1 MRKILMR
8 AGILAGAALACLP
21 AAAQTFAPSAPA
33 PFALGVYI
41 GGPNASDS
49 SAEAL
54 VDANYASFTQAMGV
68 APTLIDVYTDY
79 SQTIGSWQLNAS
91 WQAFSNSISPVA
103 KTMIPVV
110 AFPMA
115 SQAAG
120 SPSPDQQFQLFA
132 TGQYDWAIQGV
143 VQAWIAQGFHNLIF
157 RVGWEMDLNYSVNYA
172 GDDSGTQADW
182 VAAFQHI
189 YQVIHQTAAAAGATV
204 QVVWNPSATN
214 YTNAVATTSL
224 YPGDSYVDV
233 IGVDVY
239 GAMYP
244 YYDNAA
250 GSGVQIYDW
259 ATGQIDT
266 NLVDFISKPAN
277 RIHYWRYP
285 AAYAAGHLDGS
296 GGHSQ
301 SFDSVLSFAKAH
313 NKPFAVPECGSG
325 AYNDQNDVADDGAF
339 PWWLATT
346 LKHAQANGLQVAFV
360 SIWDTDNEGDYQFS
374 YKTNNQPATRHNWAK
389 YLSPLVAH

>member
-8 AGILAGAALACLP
+8 AGFLAGTALACLP
-21 AAAQTFAPSAPA
+21 AAAQTPITNQVST

-49 SAEAL
+49 SAEAT
-54 VDANYASFTQAMGV
+54 VDANYASFTKAMGV

-79 SQTIGSWQLNAS
+79 TQTIGSWQLNAS

-103 KTMIPVV
+103 KTMTPVV
-110 AFPMA
+110 AFPMV
-115 SQAAG
+115 SQAGG
-120 SPSPDQQFQLFA
+120 SPSPDQQFKLFA

-172 GDDSGTQADW
+172 GDDAGTQADW

-189 YQVIHQTAAAAGATV
+189 YLVIHQTAAAAGATV

-224 YPGDSYVDV
+224 YPGDDYVDI
-233 IGVDVY
+233 IGIDVY

-244 YYDNAA
+244 YYDQGN
-250 GSGVQIYDW
+250 GVLIHDW
-259 ATGQIDT
+259 VTGGEDT
-266 NLVDFISKPAN
+266 STQQFISKPGN
-277 RIHYWRYP
+277 RIHYWEYP
-285 AAYAAGHLDGS
+285 AAYNGGLDGS
-296 GGHSQ
+296 GGHSE
-301 SFDSVLSFAKAH
+301 SFNTVMEFAKLH
-313 NKPFAVPECGSG
+313 HKPFAVPECGSG
-325 AYNDQNDVADDGAF
+325 AYNDQNDVPDDGAF

-346 LKHAQANGLQVAFV
+346 LKRAQSHGLQMAFV

-374 YKTNNQPATRHNWAK
+374 YKANNQPDTRKNWAT

>member
-1 MRKILMR
+1 MREILIR
-8 AGILAGAALACLP
+8 AGLLASTALACLP
-21 AAAQTFAPSAPA
+21 AAAQAATPA

-41 GGPNASDS
+41 GGPNGSDAP
-49 SAEAL
+49 AEAQ

-79 SQTIGSWQLNAS
+79 GQDIGSWQLNAG
-91 WQAFSNSISPVA
+91 WQAYSNSLSPVA
-103 KTMIPVV
+103 KSMIPVV
-110 AFPMA
+110 AFPMV
-115 SQAAG
+115 SQAGG
-120 SPSPDQQFQLFA
+120 SPSPDQQFKLFA

-143 VQAWIAQGFHNLIF
+143 VQAWINQGFKNLIF

-224 YPGDSYVDV
+224 YPGDSYVDI

-250 GSGVQIYDW
+250 GPGVQIYDW

-266 NLVDFISKPAN
+266 SVETFTSKSAN
-277 RIHYWRYP
+277 RIHYWEYP
-285 AAYAAGHLDGS
+285 AAYAAGQLDGS

-301 SFDSVLSFAKAH
+301 SFNSVMEFAMLH

-325 AYNDQNDVADDGAF
+325 AYNDQNDVSDDGAF

-346 LKHAQANGLQVAFV
+346 IKHAQSRGLKMSFV
-360 SIWDTDNEGDYQFS
+360 SVWDTNNEGDYQFS
-374 YKTNNQPATRHNWAK
+374 YKANNQPLTRKNWAK
-389 YLSPLVAH
+389 YLSPMVAH